1 MLLERLSAAGG
12 SLADQPD
19 VLELALPARTTSAGE
34 ARRALSAY
42 CADLDVP
49 EGLVEVGVLVISELV
64 TNAVLHAGTP
74 FLMWAEYDR
83 AVHQLGL
90 AVVDGEATLPLP
102 LPMDDLQQEGGRGM
116 ALVALLGAS
125 WGLVRTSLGKI
136 VWVTIDDPGTDLDAA
151 PAIPA
156 RQLRADP
163 VC

>member
-1 MLLERLSAAGG
+1 
-12 SLADQPD
+12 
-19 VLELALPARTTSAGE
+19 
-34 ARRALSAY
+34 
-42 CADLDVP
+42 
-49 EGLVEVGVLVISELV
+49 
-64 TNAVLHAGTP
+64 
-74 FLMWAEYDR
+74 
-83 AVHQLGL
+83 
-90 AVVDGEATLPLP
+90 
-102 LPMDDLQQEGGRGM
+102 M